1 MTRAEAK
8 DRLARPF
15 AASKLEISNPKSER
29 TRMTETAQSENDLTC
44 AKRMKHGA
52 ACGIAVSHLF
62 AA

>member
-15 AASKLEISNPKSER
+15 AASKREISNPKSER
-29 TRMTETAQSENDLTC
+29 TRMAETAQSENDLTR

-52 ACGIAVSHLF
+52 AVGIAVSHLF
-62 AA
+62 TA